1 MRHKDLCKDF
11 QRTNW
16 YIWKRVRQLP
26 TSKVCWKCAYKTMKR
41 SRESKKNAKNKLMT
55 WIRKYIREYTGNNNW
70 VPRLRV
76 RNKIWENSNKRDPRY
91 IYFNLVKKYPEFNF
105 PPRFKCT
112 KASGWQES
120 VLVRIASQEGQHDCP
135 TETRHAGSCGHIR

>member
-1 MRHKDLCKDF
+1 
-11 QRTNW
+11 
-16 YIWKRVRQLP
+16 
-26 TSKVCWKCAYKTMKR
+26 
-41 SRESKKNAKNKLMT
+41 MT
-55 WIRKYIREYTGNNNW
+55 WIRKYIREYTGNNSW

-76 RNKIWENSNKRDPRY
+76 RSKIWENSNKRDLRY

-120 VLVRIASQEGQHDCP
+120 VLVRIASQEEQPDCP
-135 TETRHAGSCGHIR
+135 TETRHAGSRGHIR